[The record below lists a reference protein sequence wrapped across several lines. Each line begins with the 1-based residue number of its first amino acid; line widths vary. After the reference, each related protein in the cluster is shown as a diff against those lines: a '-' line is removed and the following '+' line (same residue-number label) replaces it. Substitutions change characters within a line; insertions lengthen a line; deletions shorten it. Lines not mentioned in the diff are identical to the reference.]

1 MPETTVS
8 MRTMLEVL
16 CAGHLSSYVQ
26 SDVKDCGGI
35 MLIGDPAT
43 LRSTM
48 LNVMDSQYH
57 NVLSLSDLNARSLA
71 ELRGPIANRSIR
83 TLALPEL
90 AKLYE
95 RGNPGTAE
103 HVIGTLRALVAEG
116 FRAASFE
123 DARVNRVVA
132 RCLVMG
138 ALTPTL
144 QMRHFKDW
152 EDSGFNRR
160 FLWPVIALEHGEVI
174 EESRVLRRLL
184 EVECPAYPPLPNSTI
199 PDDTTES
206 ERRALRMLVKHQ
218 PGGSHAMHIELMSR
232 MLAVLRWWYKKL
244 DRPSDEPMA
253 RMREFARTL
262 GREGGHIIVEM
273 RDLARTG
280 NVRGQARKKRRK

>member
-1 MPETTVS
+1 MPDTTVT

-16 CAGHLSSYVQ
+16 CAAHLSSYVQ

-57 NVLSLSDLNARSLA
+57 NVLSLSDMNARSLA

-83 TLALPEL
+83 TLVLPEL

-132 RCLVMG
+132 RCVVMG

-160 FLWPVIALEHGEVI
+160 FLWPVIALEQGEII

-184 EVECPAYPPLPNSTI
+184 EVECPAYPPIPNSAI

-218 PGGSHAMHIELMSR
+218 PGGNHAMHLDLMSR

-244 DRPSDEPMA
+244 DRPVDEPMA

-262 GREGGHIIVEM
+262 GREGGHIVVEM
-273 RDLARTG
+273 RDLA
-280 NVRGQARKKRRK
+280 NRGKKAAQTKVKRRK